1 MGRRISLKF
10 SLYVEKLADKPK
22 RHNKWSLA
30 GLWTAF
36 SRGDR
41 VHFADGYVPN
51 ERQGSFIDAIS
62 NPYIGAHEKG
72 CRFSNRETESFP
84 FI

>member
-1 MGRRISLKF
+1 MFVVRLVGRRISLKF

-22 RHNKWSLA
+22 RHTKLFVVRLVGRRISLK
-30 GLWTAF
+30 G
-36 SRGDR
+36 
-41 VHFADGYVPN
+41 P
-51 ERQGSFIDAIS
+51 FIDAIS

-72 CRFSNRETESFP
+72 FRFSNRETESFP